1 VVNHE
6 YAGVAGRASRP
17 QERSQVLAL
26 RGAQA
31 AGGKSR
37 RGRMAAVDGDKGHG
51 AAELKAWPGAFRV
64 GQVGRPEARQ
74 ESLGAAWD
82 VDVMVAGDHAYP
94 VPSPKALKPGQG
106 LTQLMFM
113 ANVGK
118 VSRNTPMLR
127 RFPPGRADHRIKG
140 GALMDEPSLTTP
152 GQPTQQPLIPQGEG
166 PDVA

>member
-1 VVNHE
+1 
-6 YAGVAGRASRP
+6 
-17 QERSQVLAL
+17 
-26 RGAQA
+26 
-31 AGGKSR
+31 
-37 RGRMAAVDGDKGHG
+37 
-51 AAELKAWPGAFRV
+51 
-64 GQVGRPEARQ
+64 
-74 ESLGAAWD
+74 
-82 VDVMVAGDHAYP
+82 MVAGDHAYP
-94 VPSPKALKPGQG
+94 VPIPQALKPGQG

>member
-1 VVNHE
+1 
-6 YAGVAGRASRP
+6 
-17 QERSQVLAL
+17 
-26 RGAQA
+26 
-31 AGGKSR
+31 
-37 RGRMAAVDGDKGHG
+37 MAAVDGDKGHG
-51 AAELKAWPGAFRV
+51 AAELKARPGAFRV